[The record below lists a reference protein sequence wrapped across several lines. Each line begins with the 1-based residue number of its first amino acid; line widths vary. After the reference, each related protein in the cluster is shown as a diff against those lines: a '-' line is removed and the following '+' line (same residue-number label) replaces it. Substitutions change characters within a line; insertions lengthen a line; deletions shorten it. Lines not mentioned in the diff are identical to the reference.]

1 MVSHALS
8 RNTVL
13 PTGAATVR
21 RALVRNPQGVVVQ
34 HRTFLH
40 AGQFKTV
47 SQVVDTVKRGVLL
60 PGWRIPGGPQR
71 FAPNFR
77 QTTGPSSLPVRPA
90 RENQF
95 QQTAATAPVGRIG
108 ALIAPLPAFARKGRL
123 YGAPPKP

>member
-13 PTGAATVR
+13 PTGAAVVR
-21 RALVRNPQGVVVQ
+21 RALVRNGQGTVVQ

-60 PGWRIPGGPQR
+60 PGWKIPGGPQQFLPR
-71 FAPNFR
+71 AGR
-77 QTTGPSSLPVRPA
+77 GTTGPATIVA
-90 RENQF
+90 RENRF
-95 QQTAATAPVGRIG
+95 QQTAATAPVGRQG

-123 YGAPPKP
+123 YGSPATP